1 MSLQI
6 INNFM
11 ATKKT
16 PKPRAVFTPDPYI
29 IREIQSKA
37 RARKAANMRAFSKA
51 IKYIVL
57 GIIALTVLVTVA
69 LQPYTIIYTG
79 GHDLPVVGEDMPVPK
94 IEVQSAEAA
103 EVAQVYH
110 VTGYNTVP
118 EQTDDTPC
126 IAASGADI
134 CGRTDVIACPRAIPL
149 GTRAIIDGREYV
161 CEDRLAKKYDHRIDI
176 SCDKDTTCPA
186 RVTGRKEVVFLR

>member
-1 MSLQI
+1 
-6 INNFM
+6 M
-11 ATKKT
+11 AIKRT
-16 PKPRAVFTPDPYI
+16 PKQRAIFTPDPYI
-29 IREIQSKA
+29 MREIRSKA

-51 IKYIVL
+51 IKYVVL

-69 LQPYTIIYTG
+69 LQPYAIIYTG
-79 GHDLPVVGEDMPVPK
+79 GHDLPVVGEDMEVPK
-94 IEVQSAEAA
+94 LEVQVQTAEAA

-149 GTRAIIDGREYV
+149 GTHALIDGREYV